1 MTNGKIAS
9 QAGHAF
15 LGAFLQSSSDIQKA
29 YHLEFP
35 AHPGTKVCLEVNN
48 LDQLL
53 IAEQKA
59 IEAGLSVFRVVDSG
73 CENFFNGEPTI
84 TALGIGPV
92 TKVQVKHITKKFQ
105 LIK

>member
-1 MTNGKIAS
+1 MSAGKMCS
-9 QAGHAF
+9 QAGHAY
-15 LGAFLQSSSDIQKA
+15 LGAFLQNKDSKILEA
-29 YHLEFP
+29 YYSEFSQS
-35 AHPGTKVCLEVNN
+35 PGTKVCLAVPN

-59 IEAGLSVFRVVDSG
+59 IEAGLPFFRVVDSG

-92 TKVQVKHITKKFQ
+92 TKAQVKQITKKFK
-105 LIK
+105 LL